1 MSLSPDAL
9 RRVLDEHAP
18 SLDAPEIDGQRPELL
33 VRPKG
38 RDELRALLARLAE
51 HQVPAL
57 VCGAGTR
64 AEWGNPVRA
73 GRVVISTDG
82 LDGIRELDGDEGV
95 VCAGAGTPLATLA
108 RAAADAG
115 WSFPLDPPGG
125 ATTVGGVIAAD
136 AFGPRHVSYGRARD
150 LVLGLEVTLG
160 DGTGARTGGRVVKN
174 VTGYDLAKLHIGGLG
189 TLGVISEAWIRLRA
203 APEQTLLLSGVAP
216 EPTEVLEAARLPGV
230 RACAW
235 LDEELAAA
243 VEPGREL
250 APRLVVELAE
260 RGDIV
265 GHTER
270 QLAERFGLAR
280 GDAAVLDRV
289 RAAQGSRPEPEGL
302 RFRLVVLPT
311 RLGAAS
317 AALRSAGAAW
327 MAYPGTGLLYARF
340 RPGAD
345 TAGGVAAVR
354 DAWSVVASVARDA
367 GGHARLEAATLEARG
382 VRDVFGG
389 SAEGQALFRELKSRF
404 DPAHIL
410 NPGRYAGGL

>member
-38 RDELRALLARLAE
+38 RDELQALLARLAE
-51 HQVPAL
+51 HEVAAL
-57 VCGAGTR
+57 VRGGGTR
-64 AEWGNPVRA
+64 AEWGNPARA
-73 GRVVISTDG
+73 GRVVIGTEG
-82 LDGIRELDGDEGV
+82 LDGIRELDADEGV
-95 VCAGAGTPLATLA
+95 VCAGAGTPIASLA
-108 RAAADAG
+108 RAASEAG

-136 AFGPRHVSYGRARD
+136 ALGPRHVSWGRVRD

-160 DGTGARTGGRVVKN
+160 DGTSTRSGGRVVKN
-174 VTGYDLAKLHIGGLG
+174 VTGYDLAKLHIGALG
-189 TLGVISEAWIRLRA
+189 TLGVVSEAWMKLRP
-203 APEQTLLLSGVAP
+203 APEHSLLLSGVAP
-216 EPTEVLEAARLPGV
+216 EPGEVLEAARLPGV

-243 VEPGREL
+243 IEPGREL

-260 RGDIV
+260 RRDIV
-265 GHTER
+265 EHAER

-302 RFRLVVLPT
+302 RFRLAVLPT
-311 RLGAAS
+311 RLGRAS
-317 AALRSAGAAW
+317 AALRAAGAAW
-327 MAYPGTGLLYARF
+327 MAYPGSGLLYARF
-340 RPGAD
+340 RPTGDA
-345 TAGGVAAVR
+345 AGGASAVR
-354 DAWSVVASVARDA
+354 DAWRSVAAVAREA
-367 GGHARLEAATLEARG
+367 GGHARLEAATLEARA
-382 VRDVFGG
+382 VRDVFGDG
-389 SAEGQALFRELKSRF
+389 AEGQRLFRELKTRF
-404 DPAHIL
+404 DPVHIL